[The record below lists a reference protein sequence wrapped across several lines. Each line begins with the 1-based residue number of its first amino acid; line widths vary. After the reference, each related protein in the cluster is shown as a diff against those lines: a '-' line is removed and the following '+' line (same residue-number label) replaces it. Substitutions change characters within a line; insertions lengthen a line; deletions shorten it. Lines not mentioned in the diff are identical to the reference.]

1 MWKLFTLILFIIN
14 TFIFQIEENIAEEK
28 TKRESKD
35 EIILPPRLTT
45 GVVDRNQTRGT
56 TSESSYLTDNHTV
69 STGLGDN
76 TTMLTRQWNDEETMV
91 EKAEEDSKQG
101 EDEKSMQNEPPQVVD
116 IDIGTK

>member
-1 MWKLFTLILFIIN
+1 MWTLFTLILFINI
-14 TFIFQIEENIAEEK
+14 FIFQIEENIAEEK
-28 TKRESKD
+28 AKRESKD

-45 GVVDRNQTRGT
+45 GVVDGNQTRGT

-76 TTMLTRQWNDEETMV
+76 TTMLTRQWNDEETMG
-91 EKAEEDSKQG
+91 EKAEENSKQG
-101 EDEKSMQNEPPQVVD
+101 EDEETMENEPPQVVD